1 MWPPSGRI
9 CRSIS
14 LDKVAGRGA
23 QRRRRHRQRQ
33 RREGQRDAGAQ
44 LLLAVRHFR
53 RHRAQEADLHGQRFQ
68 EGAVERELGA
78 LQHHRRMLQPG
89 DDAPCRHGGIP
100 GDAGNAGAVDLDP
113 VRDQRAGVGG
123 GKLGAG
129 GAHVAQPAEAVQ
141 RFQPLR
147 IGDVELEGRLAAGLD
162 EMARQRIAAVVDL
175 QRDLRIG
182 EPQVG
187 RRDQHALGRAALV
200 APMIDRPGAQP
211 APRASPQLARHQRP
225 QTRGIARNACQKS
238 PPTVPKPR
246 HTLVE

>member
-14 LDKVAGRGA
+14 LERLRVALRSAEGGTGSDK
-23 QRRRRHRQRQ
+23 

-53 RHRAQEADLHGQRFQ
+53 RHRAQEADLHRQRFQ

-78 LQHHRRMLQPG
+78 LQHDRGMLQPG
-89 DDAPCRHGGIP
+89 DDAPCRDGRVP

-113 VRDQRAGVGG
+113 VGDQRARVGG
-123 GKLGAG
+123 GELGAG
-129 GAHVAQPAEAVQ
+129 GAHMAQPAEAVQ

-147 IGDVELEGRLAAGLD
+147 IGDVELERRLAAGLD
-162 EMARQRIAAVVDL
+162 QMAGQRKAAVIDL
-175 QRDLRIG
+175 ERDLRVG
-182 EPQVG
+182 EPEVR

-211 APRASPQLARHQRP
+211 APRAPPQLARHQRP
-225 QTRGIARNACQKS
+225 QTRGIARSARQKA
-238 PPTVPKPR
+238 PPTSPDPGI
-246 HTLVE
+246 H